1 MLAILH
7 NNQLWVKKCPKKFGM
22 WYHKLWGA
30 LQWDIAWNS
39 LICDINFIV
48 ILFWG
53 RRGLIGRDKIRT
65 FSADSIWGL
74 PQAFPQHFPRLHQ
87 KCRFW
92 YIAMWRQGPTV
103 PYFVTSF
110 CKAVRFHRLFKLCS
124 ALASTSATR
133 STTFSKQKW
142 ESIFFMSNF
151 FSPQTH
157 RAVESMERNRLVKM
171 VASNATN
178 LPYFMSAGSSASITQ
193 SDLRTSLNFSIF
205 YRDM

>member
-1 MLAILH
+1 MR
-7 NNQLWVKKCPKKFGM
+7 
-22 WYHKLWGA
+22 YKLYCYFVLGV
-30 LQWDIAWNS
+30 L
-39 LICDINFIV
+39 V
-48 ILFWG
+48 G
-53 RRGLIGRDKIRT
+53 RRGLISRDKIPT
-65 FSADSIWGL
+65 FSADSVGGGL
-74 PQAFPQHFPRLHQ
+74 PHAFPQHFPRLRQ
-87 KCRFW
+87 RCRFW
-92 YIAMWRQGPTV
+92 YIAIWRQGPAV

-157 RAVESMERNRLVKM
+157 GAVESMERNRLVKM

-193 SDLRTSLNFSIF
+193 SDLLVSLFHILPR
-205 YRDM
+205 YM